1 MRELLFGGIL
11 YLTGVAVILVT
22 RPALLFNEKGQ
33 WKEFGIGRNPNT
45 HTWMPFWLFCI
56 FWALVS
62 YSFVFIIIRL
72 VEGRPITVIRGNN
85 NTNNS
90 NNNVEPIIES
100 ASVKSSPTNNS
111 KRSRGLRR
119 SMRVPPVG
127 FGNMQPGYYVLNQNA
142 TALNG
147 VPHYVYYGP
156 NSNNGNPMMGANA
169 GTHFMNYY

>member
-11 YLTGVAVILVT
+11 YLTGVAVLLVI
-22 RPALLFNEKGQ
+22 RPPLLFNEKGH

-72 VEGRPITVIRGNN
+72 IEGRPITVLRGNN
-85 NTNNS
+85 NHNNTNMTITQAPPSIEEPVSPEISKSNS
-90 NNNVEPIIES
+90 R
-100 ASVKSSPTNNS
+100 
-111 KRSRGLRR
+111 RSRGLRR
-119 SMRVPPVG
+119 SMRVPPAG

-142 TALNG
+142 TAMNG
-147 VPHYVYYGP
+147 MPHYVYYGP
-156 NSNNGNPMMGANA
+156 NSQPMMNG
-169 GTHFMNYY
+169 GWMQGGRY